1 MLSPYAVVA
10 PGEYRALDSY
20 LDMSQ
25 NTGLRSIQLGVPTY
39 RDPQFITLWLATV
52 LSQVASPVL
61 EEVRFAV
68 YPILRG
74 DAGDAVRML
83 DAYDWPAVVDVLQ
96 KPQFAMLRKVVFVS
110 GRSTEYVKISEAFV
124 PLQPVLQKAMP
135 SLFERVINNGVELTF
150 KCI

>member
-61 EEVRFAV
+61 EQVHFAV

-96 KPQFAMLRKVVFVS
+96 KPQFAMLRKVV
-110 GRSTEYVKISEAFV
+110 
-124 PLQPVLQKAMP
+124 
-135 SLFERVINNGVELTF
+135 
-150 KCI
+150 